1 MSMAQAR
8 RPGDT
13 GGTYAVRGKKVKI
26 VQSKDKHRLWSDLY
40 EITESQISLLKEKA
54 DNNEELDSKE
64 MSKLDSCF
72 NGLKKLLE
80 IETQLKS
87 TELAQLSNQELER
100 LVAKAVRERKAKA
113 KQIEAHENAQSSK
126 EQ

>member
-1 MSMAQAR
+1 
-8 RPGDT
+8 
-13 GGTYAVRGKKVKI
+13 
-26 VQSKDKHRLWSDLY
+26 
-40 EITESQISLLKEKA
+40 
-54 DNNEELDSKE
+54 

-113 KQIEAHENAQSSK
+113 KQTEAHENAQSSK

>member
-1 MSMAQAR
+1 MAQAR

-13 GGTYAVRGKKVKI
+13 GGTYAGRGKKVKI

-113 KQIEAHENAQSSK
+113 KQTEAHENAQSSK